1 MIDVIFN
8 FLIQFDL
15 LIKNNLELSLIL
27 YFLFSFLFF
36 TFSLPGSLI
45 IILASSFF
53 FGFITGFIINITT
66 IVLGSLCFF
75 LFFKNLFKKYFNKQI
90 EKFSYKL
97 NTIIKKSSF
106 EYLVLLRLIFGVPLF
121 VQNLFLSTLNISK
134 TKFIITSFIG
144 FSPAIIIFT
153 YLGSKLLQVYEIK
166 NISYRDIFTNEF
178 IFILI
183 LFILFLIF
191 RIIYNYKKND

>member
-90 EKFSYKL
+90 EKFSDKL

-121 VQNLFLSTLNISK
+121 VQNLFLSTLKISK
-134 TKFIITSFIG
+134 TKFIISSFIG
-144 FSPAIIIFT
+144 FTPYF
-153 YLGSKLLQVYEIK
+153 LLFSFIGNQFSNLIEVKEFQLS
-166 NISYRDIFTNEF
+166 NILSFEL
-178 IFILI
+178 ILI
-183 LFILFLIF
+183 FLILIILLLI
-191 RIIYNYKKND
+191 RIFFKFK

>member
-90 EKFSYKL
+90 EKFSDKL
-97 NTIIKKSSF
+97 NKIIKKSSF

-134 TKFIITSFIG
+134 TKFIISSFIG
-144 FSPAIIIFT
+144 FTPYFLLFSFIGNQFSDLIEIKEFQLSNILSFELILIFLLLIIFF
-153 YLGSKLLQVYEIK
+153 LL
-166 NISYRDIFTNEF
+166 RIFF
-178 IFILI
+178 KF
-183 LFILFLIF
+183 
-191 RIIYNYKKND
+191 K

>member
-8 FLIQFDL
+8 FLIQFEL

-90 EKFSYKL
+90 EKFSDKL
-97 NTIIKKSSF
+97 NKIIKKSSF

-134 TKFIITSFIG
+134 TKFIISSFIG
-144 FSPAIIIFT
+144 FTPYFLLFSFIGNQFSDLIEVKEFQLSNILSFELILIFLLLIIF
-153 YLGSKLLQVYEIK
+153 LLL
-166 NISYRDIFTNEF
+166 RIFF
-178 IFILI
+178 KF
-183 LFILFLIF
+183 
-191 RIIYNYKKND
+191 K

>member
-75 LFFKNLFKKYFNKQI
+75 LFFKNIFKKYFNKQI
-90 EKFSYKL
+90 EKFSDKL
-97 NTIIKKSSF
+97 NKIIKKSSF

-134 TKFIITSFIG
+134 TKFIISSFIG
-144 FSPAIIIFT
+144 FTPYFLLFSFIGNQFSNLIEIKEFQLSNILSFELILIFLILIIF
-153 YLGSKLLQVYEIK
+153 LLL
-166 NISYRDIFTNEF
+166 RIFF
-178 IFILI
+178 KF
-183 LFILFLIF
+183 
-191 RIIYNYKKND
+191 K

>member
-75 LFFKNLFKKYFNKQI
+75 LFFKNIFKKYFNKQI
-90 EKFSYKL
+90 EKFSDKL
-97 NTIIKKSSF
+97 NKIIKKSSF

-134 TKFIITSFIG
+134 TKFIISSFIG
-144 FSPAIIIFT
+144 FTPYF
-153 YLGSKLLQVYEIK
+153 LLFSFIGNQFSNLIEIK
-166 NISYRDIFTNEF
+166 EFQLSNILSFEL
-178 IFILI
+178 ILI
-183 LFILFLIF
+183 FLILIVF
-191 RIIYNYKKND
+191 LLLRIFFKFK

>member
-75 LFFKNLFKKYFNKQI
+75 LFFKNIFKKYFNKQI
-90 EKFSYKL
+90 EKFSDKL
-97 NTIIKKSSF
+97 NKFIKKSSF

-134 TKFIITSFIG
+134 TKFIISSFIG
-144 FSPAIIIFT
+144 FTPYFLLFSFIGNQFSDLIEVKEFQLSNILSFELILIFLLLIIF
-153 YLGSKLLQVYEIK
+153 LLL
-166 NISYRDIFTNEF
+166 RIFF
-178 IFILI
+178 KF
-183 LFILFLIF
+183 
-191 RIIYNYKKND
+191 K

>member
-1 MIDVIFN
+1 MIDFIFN

-15 LIKNNLELSLIL
+15 LIKNNFELSLIL

-66 IVLGSLCFF
+66 IVLGSLFF
-75 LFFKNLFKKYFNKQI
+75 FIFFKNLFKKYFNQQI
-90 EKFSYKL
+90 EKFSDKL

-134 TKFIITSFIG
+134 TKFIISSFIG
-144 FSPAIIIFT
+144 FTPYF
-153 YLGSKLLQVYEIK
+153 LLFSFIGNQFSNLIEVKEFQLS
-166 NISYRDIFTNEF
+166 NILSFEL
-178 IFILI
+178 ILI
-183 LFILFLIF
+183 FLILIILLLI
-191 RIIYNYKKND
+191 RIFFKFK

>member
-75 LFFKNLFKKYFNKQI
+75 LFFKNIFKKYFNKQI
-90 EKFSYKL
+90 EKFSDKL
-97 NTIIKKSSF
+97 NKIIKKSSF

-134 TKFIITSFIG
+134 TKFIISSFIG
-144 FSPAIIIFT
+144 FTPYFLLFSFIGNQFSNLIEVKEFQLSNILSFELILIFLLLIIF
-153 YLGSKLLQVYEIK
+153 LLL
-166 NISYRDIFTNEF
+166 RIFF
-178 IFILI
+178 KF
-183 LFILFLIF
+183 
-191 RIIYNYKKND
+191 K

>member
-75 LFFKNLFKKYFNKQI
+75 LFFKNIFKKYFNKQI
-90 EKFSYKL
+90 EKFSDKL

-134 TKFIITSFIG
+134 TKFIISSFIG
-144 FSPAIIIFT
+144 FTPYF
-153 YLGSKLLQVYEIK
+153 LLFSFIGNQFSDLIEVKEFQLS
-166 NISYRDIFTNEF
+166 NILSFEL
-178 IFILI
+178 ILI
-183 LFILFLIF
+183 FLILIILLLI
-191 RIIYNYKKND
+191 RIFFKFK

>member
-75 LFFKNLFKKYFNKQI
+75 LFFKNIFKKYFNKQI
-90 EKFSYKL
+90 EKFSDKL
-97 NTIIKKSSF
+97 NKIIKKSSF

-134 TKFIITSFIG
+134 TKFIISSFIG
-144 FSPAIIIFT
+144 FTPYF
-153 YLGSKLLQVYEIK
+153 LLFSFIGNQFSNLIEVKEFQLS
-166 NISYRDIFTNEF
+166 NILSFEL
-178 IFILI
+178 ILI
-183 LFILFLIF
+183 FLLLIILLLI
-191 RIIYNYKKND
+191 RIFFKFK

>member
-90 EKFSYKL
+90 EKFSDKL
-97 NTIIKKSSF
+97 NKIIKKSSF

-134 TKFIITSFIG
+134 TKFIISSFIG
-144 FSPAIIIFT
+144 FTPYFLLFSFIGNQFSDLIEIKEFQLSNILSFELILIFLLLIIF
-153 YLGSKLLQVYEIK
+153 LLI
-166 NISYRDIFTNEF
+166 RIFF
-178 IFILI
+178 KF
-183 LFILFLIF
+183 
-191 RIIYNYKKND
+191 K

>member
-36 TFSLPGSLI
+36 TFSLPGSLV

-90 EKFSYKL
+90 EKFSDKL

-134 TKFIITSFIG
+134 TKFIISSFIG
-144 FSPAIIIFT
+144 FTPYF
-153 YLGSKLLQVYEIK
+153 LLFSFIGNQFSNLIEVKEFQLS
-166 NISYRDIFTNEF
+166 NILSFEL
-178 IFILI
+178 ILI
-183 LFILFLIF
+183 FLILIILLLI
-191 RIIYNYKKND
+191 RIFFKFK

>member
-45 IILASSFF
+45 IILASSFS

-66 IVLGSLCFF
+66 IVLGSLFFF

-90 EKFSYKL
+90 EKFSDKL
-97 NTIIKKSSF
+97 NKIVKKSSF

-134 TKFIITSFIG
+134 TKIIISSFIG
-144 FSPAIIIFT
+144 FTPYFLLFSFIGNQFSNLMEVKEFQVSNILSFELILIFLLLIIF
-153 YLGSKLLQVYEIK
+153 LLL
-166 NISYRDIFTNEF
+166 RIFF
-178 IFILI
+178 KF
-183 LFILFLIF
+183 
-191 RIIYNYKKND
+191 K

>member
-8 FLIQFDL
+8 LLIQFDL

-90 EKFSYKL
+90 EKFSDKL
-97 NTIIKKSSF
+97 NKIIKKSSF

-134 TKFIITSFIG
+134 TKFIISSFIG
-144 FSPAIIIFT
+144 FTPYFLLFSFIGNQFSNLIEVKEFQLSNILSFELILIFLLLIIF
-153 YLGSKLLQVYEIK
+153 LLL
-166 NISYRDIFTNEF
+166 RIFF
-178 IFILI
+178 KF
-183 LFILFLIF
+183 
-191 RIIYNYKKND
+191 K

>member
-90 EKFSYKL
+90 EKFSDKL
-97 NTIIKKSSF
+97 NKIIKKSSF

-134 TKFIITSFIG
+134 TKFIISSFIG
-144 FSPAIIIFT
+144 FTPYFLLFSFIGNQFSNLIEVKEFQLSNILSFELILIFLILIIF
-153 YLGSKLLQVYEIK
+153 LLL
-166 NISYRDIFTNEF
+166 RIFF
-178 IFILI
+178 KF
-183 LFILFLIF
+183 
-191 RIIYNYKKND
+191 K

>member
-75 LFFKNLFKKYFNKQI
+75 LFFKNIFKKYFNKQI
-90 EKFSYKL
+90 EKFSDKL
-97 NTIIKKSSF
+97 NKIIKKSSF

-134 TKFIITSFIG
+134 TKFIISSFIG
-144 FSPAIIIFT
+144 FTPYF
-153 YLGSKLLQVYEIK
+153 LLFSFIGNQFSDLIEVKEFQLS
-166 NISYRDIFTNEF
+166 NILSFEL
-178 IFILI
+178 ILI
-183 LFILFLIF
+183 FLLLIF
-191 RIIYNYKKND
+191 FYYLEFFLNLNK

>member
-36 TFSLPGSLI
+36 SFSLPGSLI

-90 EKFSYKL
+90 EKFSDKL

-134 TKFIITSFIG
+134 TKFIISSFVGFTPYFLLFSFIG
-144 FSPAIIIFT
+144 NQFSNLI
-153 YLGSKLLQVYEIK
+153 EIK
-166 NISYRDIFTNEF
+166 EFQLSNILSFEL
-178 IFILI
+178 ILI
-183 LFILFLIF
+183 FLILIILLLI
-191 RIIYNYKKND
+191 RIFFKFK

>member
-75 LFFKNLFKKYFNKQI
+75 LFFKNIFKKYFNKQI
-90 EKFSYKL
+90 EKFSDKL
-97 NTIIKKSSF
+97 NKIIKKSSF

-134 TKFIITSFIG
+134 TKFIISSFIG
-144 FSPAIIIFT
+144 FTPYFLLFSFIGNQFSDLIEIKEFQLSNILSFELILIFLLLIIF
-153 YLGSKLLQVYEIK
+153 LLI
-166 NISYRDIFTNEF
+166 RIFF
-178 IFILI
+178 KF
-183 LFILFLIF
+183 
-191 RIIYNYKKND
+191 K

>member
-75 LFFKNLFKKYFNKQI
+75 LFFKNIFKKYFNKQI
-90 EKFSYKL
+90 EKFSDKL
-97 NTIIKKSSF
+97 NKIIKKSSF

-134 TKFIITSFIG
+134 TKFIISSFIG
-144 FSPAIIIFT
+144 FTPYF
-153 YLGSKLLQVYEIK
+153 LLFSFIGNQFSDLIEVK
-166 NISYRDIFTNEF
+166 KFQLSNILSFEL
-178 IFILI
+178 ILI
-183 LFILFLIF
+183 FLLLIF
-191 RIIYNYKKND
+191 FLLLRIFFKFK

>member
-90 EKFSYKL
+90 EKFSDKL
-97 NTIIKKSSF
+97 NKIIKKSSF

-134 TKFIITSFIG
+134 TKFIISSFIG
-144 FSPAIIIFT
+144 FTPYF
-153 YLGSKLLQVYEIK
+153 LLFSFIGNQFSDLIEVKEFQLS
-166 NISYRDIFTNEF
+166 NILSFEL
-178 IFILI
+178 ILI
-183 LFILFLIF
+183 FYYLLFFFLIKF
-191 RIIYNYKKND
+191 FFNFK

>member
-90 EKFSYKL
+90 EKFSDKL

-134 TKFIITSFIG
+134 TKFIISSFIG
-144 FSPAIIIFT
+144 FTPYF
-153 YLGSKLLQVYEIK
+153 LLFSFIGNQFSNLIEVKEFQLS
-166 NISYRDIFTNEF
+166 NILSFEL
-178 IFILI
+178 ILI
-183 LFILFLIF
+183 FLLLIF
-191 RIIYNYKKND
+191 FLLLRIFFKFK

>member
-75 LFFKNLFKKYFNKQI
+75 LFFKNIFKKYFNKQI
-90 EKFSYKL
+90 EKFSDKL
-97 NTIIKKSSF
+97 NKIIKKSSF
-106 EYLVLLRLIFGVPLF
+106 EYLVLLRFVIGVPLF

-134 TKFIITSFIG
+134 SKFLISSFIG
-144 FSPAIIIFT
+144 FTPYFLLFSFIGNQFSDLIEVKEFQLSNILSFELILIFLLLIIF
-153 YLGSKLLQVYEIK
+153 LLL
-166 NISYRDIFTNEF
+166 RIFF
-178 IFILI
+178 KF
-183 LFILFLIF
+183 
-191 RIIYNYKKND
+191 K

>member
-1 MIDVIFN
+1 MIDFIFN

-90 EKFSYKL
+90 EKFSDKL
-97 NTIIKKSSF
+97 NKIIKKSSF

-134 TKFIITSFIG
+134 TKFIISSFIG
-144 FSPAIIIFT
+144 FTPYFLLFSFIGNQFSDLIEVKEFQLSNILSFELILIFLILIIF
-153 YLGSKLLQVYEIK
+153 LLL
-166 NISYRDIFTNEF
+166 RIFF
-178 IFILI
+178 KF
-183 LFILFLIF
+183 
-191 RIIYNYKKND
+191 K

>member
-90 EKFSYKL
+90 EKFSDKL

-134 TKFIITSFIG
+134 TKFIISSFIG
-144 FSPAIIIFT
+144 FTPYFLLFSFIGNQFSNLIEVKEFQLSNILSFELILVFLLLIIF
-153 YLGSKLLQVYEIK
+153 LLL
-166 NISYRDIFTNEF
+166 RIFF
-178 IFILI
+178 KF
-183 LFILFLIF
+183 
-191 RIIYNYKKND
+191 K

>member
-53 FGFITGFIINITT
+53 FGFIAGFIINITT

-75 LFFKNLFKKYFNKQI
+75 LFFKNIFKKYFNKQI
-90 EKFSYKL
+90 EKFSDKL

-134 TKFIITSFIG
+134 TKFIISSFIG
-144 FSPAIIIFT
+144 FTPYF
-153 YLGSKLLQVYEIK
+153 LLFSFIGNQFSNLIEIK
-166 NISYRDIFTNEF
+166 EFQLSNILSFEL
-178 IFILI
+178 ILI
-183 LFILFLIF
+183 FLILIILLLI
-191 RIIYNYKKND
+191 RIFFKFK

>member
-75 LFFKNLFKKYFNKQI
+75 LFFKNIFKKYFNKQI
-90 EKFSYKL
+90 EKFSDKL
-97 NTIIKKSSF
+97 NKIIKKSSF

-121 VQNLFLSTLNISK
+121 VQNLFLSTLKISK
-134 TKFIITSFIG
+134 TKFIFSSFIG
-144 FSPAIIIFT
+144 FSPYFLFFSFIGNQFSDLIEVKEFQLSNILSFELILIFIILIIF
-153 YLGSKLLQVYEIK
+153 LLI
-166 NISYRDIFTNEF
+166 RIFF
-178 IFILI
+178 KF
-183 LFILFLIF
+183 
-191 RIIYNYKKND
+191 K

>member
-36 TFSLPGSLI
+36 AFSLPGGLI

-90 EKFSYKL
+90 EKFSDKL
-97 NTIIKKSSF
+97 NKIIKKSSF

-134 TKFIITSFIG
+134 TKFIISSFIG
-144 FSPAIIIFT
+144 FTPYF
-153 YLGSKLLQVYEIK
+153 LLFSFIGNQFSDLIEVKEFQLS
-166 NISYRDIFTNEF
+166 NILSFEL
-178 IFILI
+178 ILI
-183 LFILFLIF
+183 FLLLIF
-191 RIIYNYKKND
+191 FLLLRIFFKLK

>member
-8 FLIQFDL
+8 FLLQFNL

-90 EKFSYKL
+90 EKFSDKL
-97 NTIIKKSSF
+97 NKIIKKSSF

-134 TKFIITSFIG
+134 TKFIISSFIG
-144 FSPAIIIFT
+144 FTPYFLLFSFIGNQFSDLIEIKEFQLSNILSFELILIFLLLIIF
-153 YLGSKLLQVYEIK
+153 LLL
-166 NISYRDIFTNEF
+166 RIFF
-178 IFILI
+178 KF
-183 LFILFLIF
+183 
-191 RIIYNYKKND
+191 K

>member
-75 LFFKNLFKKYFNKQI
+75 LFFKNIFKKYFNKQI
-90 EKFSYKL
+90 EKFSDKL

-134 TKFIITSFIG
+134 TKFIISSFVGFTPYFLLFSFIG
-144 FSPAIIIFT
+144 NQFSNLI
-153 YLGSKLLQVYEIK
+153 EIK
-166 NISYRDIFTNEF
+166 EFQLSNILSFEL
-178 IFILI
+178 ILI
-183 LFILFLIF
+183 FLILIILLLI
-191 RIIYNYKKND
+191 RIFFKFK

>member
-75 LFFKNLFKKYFNKQI
+75 LFFKNIFKKYFNKQI
-90 EKFSYKL
+90 EKFSDKL
-97 NTIIKKSSF
+97 NKIIKKSSF

-134 TKFIITSFIG
+134 SKFIISSFIG
-144 FSPAIIIFT
+144 FTPYFLLFSFIGNQFSDLIEVKEFQLSNILSFELILIFLLLIIF
-153 YLGSKLLQVYEIK
+153 LLL
-166 NISYRDIFTNEF
+166 RIFF
-178 IFILI
+178 KF
-183 LFILFLIF
+183 
-191 RIIYNYKKND
+191 K

>member
-75 LFFKNLFKKYFNKQI
+75 LFFKNIFKKYFNKQI
-90 EKFSYKL
+90 EKFSDKL
-97 NTIIKKSSF
+97 NKIIKKSSF
-106 EYLVLLRLIFGVPLF
+106 EYLLLLRLIFGVPLF

-134 TKFIITSFIG
+134 TKFIISSFIG
-144 FSPAIIIFT
+144 FTPYF
-153 YLGSKLLQVYEIK
+153 LLFSFIGNQFSNLIEVKEFQLS
-166 NISYRDIFTNEF
+166 NILSFEL
-178 IFILI
+178 ILI
-183 LFILFLIF
+183 FLILIILLLI
-191 RIIYNYKKND
+191 RIFFKFK

>member
-75 LFFKNLFKKYFNKQI
+75 LFFKNIFKKYFNKQI
-90 EKFSYKL
+90 EKFSDKL
-97 NTIIKKSSF
+97 NKIIKNSSI

-134 TKFIITSFIG
+134 TKFIISSLIG
-144 FSPAIIIFT
+144 FSPYFFVYSFIGNQF
-153 YLGSKLLQVYEIK
+153 SNLLEVKEFQLS
-166 NISYRDIFTNEF
+166 NILSFEL
-178 IFILI
+178 ILI
-183 LFILFLIF
+183 FLLLIMFLLLRIF
-191 RIIYNYKKND
+191 FKFK

>member
-1 MIDVIFN
+1 MIDFIFN

-90 EKFSYKL
+90 EKFSDKL

-134 TKFIITSFIG
+134 TKFIISSFIG
-144 FSPAIIIFT
+144 FTPYF
-153 YLGSKLLQVYEIK
+153 LLFSFIGNQFSDLMEVKEFQLS
-166 NISYRDIFTNEF
+166 NILSFEL
-178 IFILI
+178 ILI
-183 LFILFLIF
+183 FLILIILLLI
-191 RIIYNYKKND
+191 RIFFKFK

>member
-75 LFFKNLFKKYFNKQI
+75 LFFKNIFKKYFNKQI
-90 EKFSYKL
+90 EKFSDKL
-97 NTIIKKSSF
+97 NKIIKKSSF

-134 TKFIITSFIG
+134 TKFIISSFIG
-144 FSPAIIIFT
+144 FTPYF
-153 YLGSKLLQVYEIK
+153 LLFSFIGNQFSNLIEVKEFQLS
-166 NISYRDIFTNEF
+166 NILSFEL
-178 IFILI
+178 ILI
-183 LFILFLIF
+183 FLILIILLLL
-191 RIIYNYKKND
+191 RIFFKFK

>member
-75 LFFKNLFKKYFNKQI
+75 LFFKNIFKKYFNKQI
-90 EKFSYKL
+90 EKFSDKL
-97 NTIIKKSSF
+97 NKIIKKSSF

-134 TKFIITSFIG
+134 TKFIISSFIG
-144 FSPAIIIFT
+144 FTPYF
-153 YLGSKLLQVYEIK
+153 LLFSFIGNQFSDLIEVKEFQLS
-166 NISYRDIFTNEF
+166 NILSFEL
-178 IFILI
+178 ILI
-183 LFILFLIF
+183 FLLLIILLLI
-191 RIIYNYKKND
+191 RIFFKFK

>member
-8 FLIQFDL
+8 FLILFDL

-45 IILASSFF
+45 IVLASSFF

-75 LFFKNLFKKYFNKQI
+75 LFFKNIFKKYFNKQI
-90 EKFSYKL
+90 EKFSDKL
-97 NTIIKKSSF
+97 NKIIKKSSF
-106 EYLVLLRLIFGVPLF
+106 EYLVLLRLVIGVPLF

-134 TKFIITSFIG
+134 SKFLISSFIG
-144 FSPAIIIFT
+144 FTPYFLLFSFIGNQFSDLIEVKEFQLSNILSFELILIFLLLIIF
-153 YLGSKLLQVYEIK
+153 LLL
-166 NISYRDIFTNEF
+166 RIFF
-178 IFILI
+178 KF
-183 LFILFLIF
+183 
-191 RIIYNYKKND
+191 K

>member
-75 LFFKNLFKKYFNKQI
+75 LFFKNIFKKYLNKKI
-90 EKFSYKL
+90 EKFSDKL
-97 NTIIKKSSF
+97 NKIIKKSSF

-134 TKFIITSFIG
+134 TKFIISSFIG
-144 FSPAIIIFT
+144 FTPYF
-153 YLGSKLLQVYEIK
+153 LLFSFIGNQFSNLIEVKEFQLS
-166 NISYRDIFTNEF
+166 NILSFEL
-178 IFILI
+178 ILI
-183 LFILFLIF
+183 FLILIILLLI
-191 RIIYNYKKND
+191 RIFFKFK

>member
-75 LFFKNLFKKYFNKQI
+75 LFFKNIFKKYLNKKI
-90 EKFSYKL
+90 EKFSDKL
-97 NTIIKKSSF
+97 NKIIKKSSF

-134 TKFIITSFIG
+134 TKFIISSFIG
-144 FSPAIIIFT
+144 FTPYFLLFSFIGNQFSDLIEVKEFQLSNILSFELILIFLILIIF
-153 YLGSKLLQVYEIK
+153 LLL
-166 NISYRDIFTNEF
+166 RIFF
-178 IFILI
+178 KF
-183 LFILFLIF
+183 
-191 RIIYNYKKND
+191 K